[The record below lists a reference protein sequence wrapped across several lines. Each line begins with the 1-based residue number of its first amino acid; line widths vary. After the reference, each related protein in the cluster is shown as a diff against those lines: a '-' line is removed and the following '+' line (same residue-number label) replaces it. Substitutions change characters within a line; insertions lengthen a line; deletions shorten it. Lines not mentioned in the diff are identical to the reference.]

1 MEVIMK
7 KTLFTLLLF
16 YCSTI
21 NYSQIDFIV
30 SHPSQSTELIDRFL
44 SIITPM
50 LSGEDITNITNNISP
65 EAYIIINNKYES
77 IFEILLNPIKMS
89 SLIEGEDIQYAFLHL
104 ILQADNKNA
113 YLVLETKQNKRSSWH
128 TILFRMADNN
138 LWQILSWHKS

>member
-1 MEVIMK
+1 MEVIIK
-7 KTLFTLLLF
+7 KTLFILLLF

-21 NYSQIDFIV
+21 NYSQIDGIV

-50 LSGEDITNITNNISP
+50 LSGEDISNITNNISP

>member
-1 MEVIMK
+1 MK

-21 NYSQIDFIV
+21 NYSQIDGIV

>member
-1 MEVIMK
+1 MK

-21 NYSQIDFIV
+21 NYSQIDGIV

-113 YLVLETKQNKRSSWH
+113 YFVLETKHNKRSSWH

>member
-21 NYSQIDFIV
+21 NYSQIDGIV

-113 YLVLETKQNKRSSWH
+113 YFVLETKHNKRSSWH

>member
-1 MEVIMK
+1 
-7 KTLFTLLLF
+7 
-16 YCSTI
+16 
-21 NYSQIDFIV
+21 
-30 SHPSQSTELIDRFL
+30 
-44 SIITPM
+44 M
-50 LSGEDITNITNNISP
+50 LSGEDISNITNNISP

>member
-7 KTLFTLLLF
+7 KTLITLLLF

-21 NYSQIDFIV
+21 NYSQIDGIV
-30 SHPSQSTELIDRFL
+30 SYPSQSTELIDRFL

>member
-21 NYSQIDFIV
+21 NYSQIDGIV

>member
-1 MEVIMK
+1 MK

>member
-1 MEVIMK
+1 MEVIIK
-7 KTLFTLLLF
+7 KTLFILLLF

-21 NYSQIDFIV
+21 NYSQIDGIV
-30 SHPSQSTELIDRFL
+30 SHPSQSTELIDLFL

>member
-1 MEVIMK
+1 MK
-7 KTLFTLLLF
+7 KTLITLLLF

-21 NYSQIDFIV
+21 NYSQIDGIV
-30 SHPSQSTELIDRFL
+30 SYPSQSTELIDRFL